1 MSIEEMQKILDMNIV
16 WNKGEWNFMYK
27 EKHE

>member
-1 MSIEEMQKILDMNIV
+1 MSLEETQKTLNMNIV

-27 EKHE
+27 GKHE